1 MKEISYSE
9 KAIKYMQKFHDRD
22 PNYLQSKY
30 HQREARQGFIDIYKL
45 DQKKGEDIWNHSFPK
60 FLRQKKLKKEDFIK
74 TRFRIPPSDMKATI
88 KAKPQKFVFEKQQV
102 EIVNEEIQ
110 QHQNAPSIQEISQI
124 KIEFIDPGAVESTF
138 EGLWTILKLKWPLE
152 DLTKEEI
159 QALGRMWL
167 PIFKRYFSEN
177 WAYLGLP
184 FFAAIGIFG
193 KKIIKARAKKKKRE
207 DKEQSELDENSKS
220 SEDQVTKDHAI

>member
-1 MKEISYSE
+1 MKESASE

-22 PNYLQSKY
+22 SDYFQSKY
-30 HQREARQGFIDIYKL
+30 HQREARQGFIDLYKL
-45 DQKKGEDIWNHSFPK
+45 NQKKGKDIWNHTFPK
-60 FLRQKKLKKEDFIK
+60 FLRKNRLKKEDFLK
-74 TRFRIPPSDMKATI
+74 TRFRRPENSDMNAII
-88 KAKPQKFVFEKQQV
+88 KPKPQEFIFEKLPV

-110 QHQNAPSIQEISQI
+110 QRQSPPPVQELVQI
-124 KIEFIDPGAVESTF
+124 KNECIDPAAVESTF
-138 EGLWTILKLKWPLE
+138 EGFWTILKLKWPLE

-177 WAYLGLP
+177 WAYIGLP

-193 KKIIKARAKKKKRE
+193 KHIIKARAKKKKRE
-207 DKEQSELDENSKS
+207 NKEQSELDENRKS
-220 SEDQVTKDHAI
+220 SEDQVAKDHVL

>member
-1 MKEISYSE
+1 
-9 KAIKYMQKFHDRD
+9 MQKFHDRD
-22 PNYLQSKY
+22 SNYFQIKSNRKI
-30 HQREARQGFIDIYKL
+30 ARQSFIETYNL
-45 DQKKGEDIWNHSFPK
+45 DQKKGADIFNHAFPK
-60 FLRQKKLKKEDFIK
+60 FLRKNRLKKEDFLE
-74 TRFRIPPSDMKATI
+74 TRLLKPKNSDMKATI

-110 QHQNAPSIQEISQI
+110 QHQSAPSVQEISQI
-124 KIEFIDPGAVESTF
+124 KNEFIDPGAVESTF

-159 QALGRMWL
+159 QALGRIWL
-167 PIFKRYFSEN
+167 PLFQRYFSEN
-177 WAYLGLP
+177 WAYIGLP

-193 KKIIKARAKKKKRE
+193 KHIIKARAKKKKRE

>member
-30 HQREARQGFIDIYKL
+30 YQREARQGFIDIYKL
-45 DQKKGEDIWNHSFPK
+45 DQKKGEDIWNHVFPK
-60 FLRQKKLKKEDFIK
+60 FLRKNKLKKEDFIK
-74 TRFRIPPSDMKATI
+74 TRFRRPVSDMKATI
-88 KAKPQKFVFEKQQV
+88 KPKPQEFIFEKQQV

-110 QHQNAPSIQEISQI
+110 QHQSAPPFQELEQF
-124 KIEFIDPGAVESTF
+124 KNECIDPAAVESTF
-138 EGLWTILKLKWPLE
+138 EGFWTILKLKWPLE

-167 PIFKRYFSEN
+167 PIFKRYFSEKL
-177 WAYLGLP
+177 AYIGLP
-184 FFAAIGIFG
+184 FLAAIGIFG
-193 KKIIKARAKKKKRE
+193 KHIIKARAKKKKRE

-220 SEDQVTKDHAI
+220 SEDQVAKDHTI